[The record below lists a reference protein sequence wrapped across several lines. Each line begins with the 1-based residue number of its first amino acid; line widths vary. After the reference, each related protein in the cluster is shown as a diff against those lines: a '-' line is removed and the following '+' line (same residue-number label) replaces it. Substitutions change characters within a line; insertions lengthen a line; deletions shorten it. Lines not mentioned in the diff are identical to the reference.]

1 MKPIELT
8 MSAFGPYAG
17 TVHVDF
23 RTFEK
28 NGIFLITGTTGAGKT
43 TIFDAVTFALY
54 GKASGAYRQTSGHRN
69 TREAK

>member
-8 MSAFGPYAG
+8 LCAFGPYAG

-28 NGIFLITGTTGAGKT
+28 NGIFLITGITTSAEHIPVAILL
-43 TIFDAVTFALY
+43 TIIVTPT
-54 GKASGAYRQTSGHRN
+54 ASDPICV
-69 TREAK
+69 